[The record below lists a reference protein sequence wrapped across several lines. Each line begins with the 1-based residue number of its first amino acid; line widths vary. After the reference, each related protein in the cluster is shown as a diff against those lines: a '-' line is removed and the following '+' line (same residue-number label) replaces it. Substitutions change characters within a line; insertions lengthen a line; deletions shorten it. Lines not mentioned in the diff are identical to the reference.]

1 MDNGNSR
8 AKCPNACS
16 GHLLTKGGQKNDSH
30 KVKQN
35 PLDIDQQKNNK
46 PHVLVV
52 GAGILGASIA
62 FHLVSRGARVT
73 VFDASTPGSG
83 ASSHSFAWINS
94 FEKDPIF
101 YHDLNRRSIDSWDRF
116 ERRLAR
122 DVGLRW
128 GGDLR
133 WTDNADSATRIASR
147 VAELQT
153 RGYPSKIITEF
164 EMLQLEPG
172 LVPGPVA
179 LCSFGEIDG
188 QVDPSL
194 VIDACLEEVINT
206 GNTVHSNVSV
216 TGLNFSTAMS
226 STPSVISVN
235 TPNGEMLCDSI
246 VIAAGVDTS
255 RFADMAGIY
264 LPQEESPGVTVR
276 TNPLPRILE
285 NVAVIHAPALD
296 GSDSG
301 IHLKQGSNGVV
312 MIGEGSQESLRRD
325 DSDHHAKRLIKAASC
340 FIPALVDAEAVPV
353 PLGFRPM
360 PADGL
365 PVLGFSES
373 VPNLYLAVMH
383 SGVTLA
389 PLVGELSAIEII
401 DGTRVE
407 MLRPYRP
414 ERFI

>member
-1 MDNGNSR
+1 M
-8 AKCPNACS
+8 
-16 GHLLTKGGQKNDSH
+16 TKGGQKNDSH
-30 KVKQN
+30 KVKRN
-35 PLDIDQQKNNK
+35 PLDLPKQKINK
-46 PHVLVV
+46 PHIIVV

-62 FHLVSRGARVT
+62 FHLVNRGAKVT
-73 VFDASTPGSG
+73 VLDASMPGSG

-94 FEKDPIF
+94 FDKDPNF

-116 ERRLAR
+116 SRRLSR

-133 WTDNADSATRIASR
+133 WTDNTDDATRIASR
-147 VAELQT
+147 VTELQT
-153 RGYPSKIITEF
+153 RGYPSKIINES
-164 EMLQLEPG
+164 EMLKLEPG
-172 LVPGPVA
+172 LLPGPVA
-179 LCSFGEIDG
+179 LCAFGEIDG

-194 VIDACLEEVINT
+194 VIDACLQEVINT
-206 GNTVHSNVSV
+206 GNTVHPNVPV
-216 TGLNFSTAMS
+216 TGLQFSPSMS
-226 STPSVISVN
+226 ATPSVISVN
-235 TPNGEMLCDSI
+235 TPKGDMLCDSI
-246 VIAAGVDTS
+246 VIAAGVGAS
-255 RFADMAGIY
+255 RLADMAGVR

-276 TNPLPRILE
+276 TNPLPRIFE
-285 NVAVIHAPALD
+285 NVAVIHTPALD
-296 GSDSG
+296 RSDAG
-301 IHLKQGSNGVV
+301 LHLKQSANGVV

-325 DSDHHAKRLIKAASC
+325 DSECHAKRVIKSASG
-340 FIPALVDAEAVPV
+340 FVPALGDAIAVPV

-401 DGTRVE
+401 DGTKVE
-407 MLRPYRP
+407 MLQPYRP
-414 ERFI
+414 ERFV